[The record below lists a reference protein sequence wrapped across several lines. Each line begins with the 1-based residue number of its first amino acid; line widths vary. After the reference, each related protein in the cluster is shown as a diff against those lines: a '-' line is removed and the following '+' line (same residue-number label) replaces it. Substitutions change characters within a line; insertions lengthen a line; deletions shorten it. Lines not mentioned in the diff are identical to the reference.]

1 MVSKDKNKVLKYSI
15 KKFSVGTF
23 SVMVGAF
30 IFLATPALA
39 SETNSENIH
48 KENSTIIEK
57 EKTKETYKNEVNI
70 ANETNNVEKNVSNN
84 AKENYSV
91 EKKSNLIE
99 EKKSEDT
106 TVLESGEKV
115 YSTEKNGES
124 IEEKSS
130 VEKTVAE
137 KPKSRGKRS
146 IDSER
151 ESAKRFATNEDFEK
165 ISKGLITTEDGKI
178 DNLLFGKTPLK
189 ANEDSDGDDAQNGSE
204 IYIYEKDGK
213 TYYGYYG
220 HPFLKDTDGDGIT
233 DHDQSNLNKPGD
245 DDNFKWY
252 VTDRD
257 MAMFMKLAYRDD
269 EYIKKVL
276 DKDYKW
282 TAADNNVKDDE
293 KAKNVYELMH
303 NELAG
308 YWEIDKTYHNPSG
321 LDAVL
326 FKTKSAL
333 PILPDGLVHV
343 LAIRGTKGSA
353 DVGNDSV
360 IALGQDPQQGKEIEK
375 IIEDISKR
383 EDIKNFYITGHS
395 LGGYL
400 TQRAVVKLNRLANEE
415 NGYSIEPVA
424 KKYRNFY
431 NNVFKKA
438 TTFNAPK
445 INASILSGDLYKK
458 SILSK
463 QLAKQGKIKHYGM
476 RGDKFIGLLY
486 NDSDVMTYI
495 EGGEHSSN
503 AYFSAMLND
512 DDNFNIGERTGV
524 SGKGKQNPVLKNLK
538 IAEPTDEEVRKIVN
552 ENIKISLKDQNP
564 VEILA
569 LNKISREEVLK
580 KLNLEN
586 LPNTATLNINIPSEV
601 QPTAVNYV
609 LPVTIS
615 YLGKT
620 VNPNISVVVK
630 VLPNFEELKAI
641 KQKASEEKEKK
652 VDTDHKTAETK
663 NRYDAKKVELDT
675 KLQKVEEL
683 LKNSTAKQSDI
694 TALTK
699 ELETLLEEYKTSV
712 SGLKLD
718 KTLLTDEIARVTNS
732 LETFE
737 NTNTALKPV
746 EVVTEFNGRKDELL
760 NNYNNLLKE
769 VKGNLDGIETYDKL
783 VEEKNK
789 FANLEKEISE
799 ASSILN
805 KTQKDYYEPIKKSY
819 ELYEGD
825 KPNAELTIEKN
836 NAPIKNI
843 IWEIEPST
851 SSSGNK
857 EGRVKVVYND
867 DSFDLVSVSVNVKE
881 LYGETLTTTEEEK
894 LPLKVIYTGDD
905 TKDYG
910 YISEI
915 PGKDGKV
922 VTTIKSRLN
931 KKTNTVEEISRT
943 PVRTDAVNTVITKGI
958 KTKIK
963 ETTIPREVVYEEDAS
978 VEKGKD
984 VVKREGEDGKNI
996 TTTTYILNSKTGEI
1010 TEKVTVE
1017 KKEKIDKIIAR
1028 GTKEVASEPEIIEV
1042 PADPKINPNED
1053 STTTEPS
1060 TPTNPAEEKPKKEPP
1075 ADSEQPIQPA
1085 QPAQPEKPEKQ
1096 EQPAQPGESADQG
1109 NSTKPVKEKP
1119 KDEKPSVPEKQEKPV
1134 QPGTTVSPTEEKQ
1147 KEDTPKVSEKE
1158 EQLGQPGTTEQPEE
1172 TGDQGDSTKPVR
1184 EKPEKQEKP
1193 VQPEAVGEQGDSTQP
1208 STPTNSVE
1216 EKPKE
1221 DKPSV
1226 PEKQEKPVQ
1235 PGTTVSPTEEKQ
1247 KEDTPKVLEK
1257 EEQLVQPGTT
1267 EQPEVSGQPS
1277 TPVQPGETGEQGA
1290 STKPAEEKPK
1300 QPVQPE
1306 KQTEP
1311 VQPGTTPIPAEEK
1324 PKDEKP
1330 SVPGKE
1336 EQPAQPEK
1344 QTEPVQPGTTPTP
1357 AEEKPKEETST
1368 DSEKQEQPVQPEKP
1382 EKQEQ
1387 PAQPGE
1393 TGNQGDSTKPV
1404 EEKPKEETPADSE
1417 KPEQPVQPEKPEKQE
1432 QPAQPEKQ
1440 TEPVQPGTTSTPTEE
1455 KQKEDTPKVS
1465 EKEEQPV
1472 ESGTPSQPEVSGKQG
1487 DSTQPSMPVKPEAKE
1502 EQGDSAQP
1510 STSTNPVEEKT
1521 KEDKPSVPEKQEK
1534 PVQPEAVG
1542 EQGDSTQPSTP
1553 TNSVEEKPKE
1563 DKPSVPEKQEK
1574 PVQPGTTVSPTE
1586 EKQKEDTPKVSEK
1599 EEQPV
1604 EPGTSTQPE
1613 ASGKQG
1619 DSTQPS
1625 TPVKPE
1631 EKEEQGD
1638 SAQPS
1643 MPTNPAEEK
1652 PKEDTPKVSEKEEQ
1666 LVQPGTTEQPEVSGQ
1681 PSTPVQPGE
1690 TGEQGASTKPT
1701 EEKPKQPVQPKKQT
1715 EPVQPGTKP
1724 TPAEEKPKEDKPS
1737 VPEKQEKPVQPEV
1750 SGKQG
1755 DSTQPSTPVKPEE
1768 KEGQGDSAQPS
1779 TPTNPVE
1786 EKSKKETANKSDEN
1800 NNLTNK
1806 LKTLLLT
1813 ALDNRVSLELY
1824 DTTIEDIEFR
1834 AVEIDDEKAIN
1845 TVKDKLQGNKN
1856 VRIYDLSLH
1865 KGGKEISL
1873 NNNRLVRV
1881 ALAEYENKNVEI
1893 YHIESDGHLTKI
1905 PSIVNNGNVEF
1916 YINHFSQFAIVSDKN
1931 NLSKKDISQRNKD
1944 LFSEVKTDTQNAI
1957 SKENSSQQQSLPKTG
1972 INSTNDFSLLAII
1985 SLLVLVLSRKQKNS
1999 IN

>member
-57 EKTKETYKNEVNI
+57 EKPKENYKNKVNI
-70 ANETNNVEKNVSNN
+70 ANETSNVEKNVSNN

-99 EKKSEDT
+99 EKKPEDI

-115 YSTEKNGES
+115 YSTEKNGDS

-130 VEKTVAE
+130 VEKTVAG

-146 IDSER
+146 TGSER

-189 ANEDSDGDDAQNGSE
+189 ATEDSDGDDAQNSSE
-204 IYIYEKDGK
+204 IYVYEKAGK

-220 HPFLKDTDGDGIT
+220 HPFLKDTDGDGLP

-282 TAADNNVKDDE
+282 TAADNNVKDDA

-308 YWEIDKTYHNPSG
+308 YWEVDKTYHYNSG

-326 FKTKSAL
+326 FKAKSSL

-343 LAIRGTKGSA
+343 LAIRGTKGGA
-353 DVGNDSV
+353 DVDSDVV
-360 IALGQDPQQGKEIEK
+360 IGAGQDPQQGKEIEK

-415 NGYSIEPVA
+415 NGYWIDSVA
-424 KKYRNFY
+424 EKYRNFY

-445 INASILSGDLYKK
+445 INASILNRDLYNK

-463 QLAKQGKIKHYGM
+463 KLAKQGKIKHYGM
-476 RGDKFIGLLY
+476 RGDGLKFLY

-580 KLNLEN
+580 KLNLDN
-586 LPNTATLNINIPSEV
+586 LPNTATLNIDVPDEV
-601 QPTAVNYV
+601 QSTAVNHV

-620 VNPNISVVVK
+620 VDPNISVVVK

-641 KQKASEEKEKK
+641 KQKASDEKEKK
-652 VDTDHKTAETK
+652 VDTEHKTAETK

-694 TALTK
+694 KALTK

-718 KTLLTDEIARVTNS
+718 KTLLTDEIVKATNK
-732 LETFE
+732 LEMFK
-737 NTNTALKPV
+737 NTDTSLKPV
-746 EVVTEFNGRKDELL
+746 EVANEFNSQKNELL
-760 NNYNNLLKE
+760 NKYNSLLKD

-789 FANLEKEISE
+789 FANLEKDIQE
-799 ASSILN
+799 ASAVLN

-825 KPNAELTIEKN
+825 KPNAKLSIEKN
-836 NAPIKNI
+836 NLPIKNI
-843 IWEIEPST
+843 VWETEPNT

-867 DSFDLVSVSVNVKE
+867 DSFDLIDVNVNVKA
-881 LYGETLTTTEEEK
+881 LYGEIVTITEEEK
-894 LPLKVIYTGDD
+894 LPLKVIYTGDE

-915 PGKDGKV
+915 TGKDGKV
-922 VTTIKSRLN
+922 VTTIKTRLN
-931 KKTNTVEEISRT
+931 KKTNNIEEISRI

-963 ETTIPREVVYEEDAS
+963 EIAIPREVVYEEDS
-978 VEKGKD
+978 SLDKGKEF
-984 VVKREGEDGKNI
+984 VKTEGEDGKNI
-996 TTTTYILNSKTGEI
+996 TTTTYILNSTTGEI

-1017 KKEKIDKIIAR
+1017 KKEKTDKIIVR
-1028 GTKEVASEPEIIEV
+1028 GTKEVASEPEKPEKPEQPAQPGESGNQGNSIKPVEEKPEKQEQPV
-1042 PADPKINPNED
+1042 QPGDSGSGEQGDSTKPVEEKPKEETPADSGKPVQPENSGEQGTPTKPSEEKPEKQEQPVKPGDSGSGEQDD
-1053 STTTEPS
+1053 STKPVEEKPKEETPADSEKPVQPEKQTEPEQPGTPSQPEVSGKQGDSTQPSTPIKPEEKEEQGDSAQPS
-1060 TPTNPAEEKPKKEPP
+1060 TPTNPAEEKQKEETPKVSGKE
-1075 ADSEQPIQPA
+1075 E
-1085 QPAQPEKPEKQ
+1085 QPAQPEKQTE
-1096 EQPAQPGESADQG
+1096 
-1109 NSTKPVKEKP
+1109 
-1119 KDEKPSVPEKQEKPV
+1119 PV
-1134 QPGTTVSPTEEKQ
+1134 QPGT
-1147 KEDTPKVSEKE
+1147 
-1158 EQLGQPGTTEQPEE
+1158 
-1172 TGDQGDSTKPVR
+1172 KPI
-1184 EKPEKQEKP
+1184 P
-1193 VQPEAVGEQGDSTQP
+1193 A
-1208 STPTNSVE
+1208 E

-1226 PEKQEKPVQ
+1226 PEKQEQ
-1235 PGTTVSPTEEKQ
+1235 
-1247 KEDTPKVLEK
+1247 
-1257 EEQLVQPGTT
+1257 
-1267 EQPEVSGQPS
+1267 
-1277 TPVQPGETGEQGA
+1277 PVQPGETGEQGA
-1290 STKPAEEKPK
+1290 STKPVEEKQEQPVQPGETGNQGNSTKPIEEKPK
-1300 QPVQPE
+1300 EETPAEPEKPVQLEKPEKQEQPAQPE

-1311 VQPGTTPIPAEEK
+1311 VQPGTTPIPAEEKTKEDKPSVPEKQENPVQPENSGKEEQSAQPEKQTEPVQPGTTSTPTEEKPKEDKPSVLGKEEQPAQPEKQTEPVQPGTPSQPEASGEQGDSTQPSTPVKPEESGEQGDAVQPSTPINPAEEK

-1344 QTEPVQPGTTPTP
+1344 QTKPVQPGTTPIP
-1357 AEEKPKEETST
+1357 AEEKPKEE
-1368 DSEKQEQPVQPEKP
+1368 
-1382 EKQEQ
+1382 
-1387 PAQPGE
+1387 
-1393 TGNQGDSTKPV
+1393 
-1404 EEKPKEETPADSE
+1404 
-1417 KPEQPVQPEKPEKQE
+1417 
-1432 QPAQPEKQ
+1432 
-1440 TEPVQPGTTSTPTEE
+1440 
-1455 KQKEDTPKVS
+1455 TPKVS

-1472 ESGTPSQPEVSGKQG
+1472 KPEV
-1487 DSTQPSMPVKPEAKE
+1487 
-1502 EQGDSAQP
+1502 
-1510 STSTNPVEEKT
+1510 
-1521 KEDKPSVPEKQEK
+1521 
-1534 PVQPEAVG
+1534 
-1542 EQGDSTQPSTP
+1542 
-1553 TNSVEEKPKE
+1553 
-1563 DKPSVPEKQEK
+1563 
-1574 PVQPGTTVSPTE
+1574 
-1586 EKQKEDTPKVSEK
+1586 
-1599 EEQPV
+1599 
-1604 EPGTSTQPE
+1604 
-1613 ASGKQG
+1613 SGKQG

-1638 SAQPS
+1638 AVQPS
-1643 MPTNPAEEK
+1643 TPTNPAEEK
-1652 PKEDTPKVSEKEEQ
+1652 P
-1666 LVQPGTTEQPEVSGQ
+1666 
-1681 PSTPVQPGE
+1681 
-1690 TGEQGASTKPT
+1690 
-1701 EEKPKQPVQPKKQT
+1701 
-1715 EPVQPGTKP
+1715 
-1724 TPAEEKPKEDKPS
+1724 
-1737 VPEKQEKPVQPEV
+1737 
-1750 SGKQG
+1750 
-1755 DSTQPSTPVKPEE
+1755 
-1768 KEGQGDSAQPS
+1768 
-1779 TPTNPVE
+1779 
-1786 EKSKKETANKSDEN
+1786 KKETANKSDEN
-1800 NNLTNK
+1800 NASTNK

-1931 NLSKKDISQRNKD
+1931 NPS
-1944 LFSEVKTDTQNAI
+1944 KTDTQNAI
-1957 SKENSSQQQSLPKTG
+1957 PKENLSKQQILPKTG
-1972 INSTNDFSLLAII
+1972 MSNTDDFSLLAII
-1985 SLLVLVLSRKQKNS
+1985 SLLVLVLSRKQK
-1999 IN
+1999 IV

>member
-39 SETNSENIH
+39 NETNSENIH
-48 KENSTIIEK
+48 KENSIIIEK
-57 EKTKETYKNEVNI
+57 EKPKETYKNEVNI
-70 ANETNNVEKNVSNN
+70 ANETSNVEKNVSNN

-99 EKKSEDT
+99 EKKTEDT

-115 YSTEKNGES
+115 YSTEKNGDS

-130 VEKTVAE
+130 VEKTVAG

-146 IDSER
+146 TGSER

-189 ANEDSDGDDAQNGSE
+189 ANEDSDGDDAQNSSE

-220 HPFLKDTDGDGIT
+220 HPFLKDTDGDGLP

-276 DKDYKW
+276 NKDYKW
-282 TAADNNVKDDE
+282 TAADNNVKDDA

-308 YWEIDKTYHNPSG
+308 YWEVDKTYHYNSG

-326 FKTKSAL
+326 FKAKSTL

-343 LAIRGTKGSA
+343 LAIRGTKGGA
-353 DVGNDSV
+353 DVDSDVV
-360 IALGQDPQQGKEIEK
+360 IGAGQDPQQGKEIEK

-400 TQRAVVKLNRLANEE
+400 TQRAVVQMHRLANEE
-415 NGYSIEPVA
+415 NGYWIDSVA
-424 KKYRNFY
+424 EKYRNFY
-431 NNVFKKA
+431 NNIFKKA

-445 INASILSGDLYKK
+445 INASILNRDLYNK

-463 QLAKQGKIKHYGM
+463 KLAKQGKIKHYGM
-476 RGDKFIGLLY
+476 RGDGLKFLY

-580 KLNLEN
+580 KLNLDN
-586 LPNTATLNINIPSEV
+586 LPNTATLNINIPDEV
-601 QPTAVNYV
+601 QPTATNHV
-609 LPVTIS
+609 LSVTIS

-620 VNPNISVVVK
+620 VDTNINVVVK

-641 KQKASEEKEKK
+641 KQKASDEKEKK
-652 VDTDHKTAETK
+652 VDTEHKTAETK

-683 LKNSTAKQSDI
+683 LKNSTAKQLDI
-694 TALTK
+694 KALTK

-718 KTLLTDEIARVTNS
+718 KTLLTDEIVKATNK
-732 LETFE
+732 LEMFK
-737 NTNTALKPV
+737 NTDTSLKPV
-746 EVVTEFNGRKDELL
+746 EVANEFNSQKNELL
-760 NNYNNLLKE
+760 NKYNSLLKE

-799 ASSILN
+799 ALSILN

-819 ELYEGD
+819 ELYEGG
-825 KPNAELTIEKN
+825 KPNAELSIEKN
-836 NAPIKNI
+836 NLPIKNI

-867 DSFDLVSVSVNVKE
+867 DSFDLADVNVNVKA
-881 LYGETLTTTEEEK
+881 LYGEIVTTTEEKK

-915 PGKDGKV
+915 TGEDGKV
-922 VTTIKSRLN
+922 VTTIKTRLN
-931 KKTNTVEEISRT
+931 KKTNTVEEISRI

-963 ETTIPREVVYEEDAS
+963 ETIIPREVVYEEDAS

-984 VVKREGEDGKNI
+984 VVKREGEDGKDI
-996 TTTTYILNSKTGEI
+996 TTTTYILNSETGEI

-1017 KKEKIDKIIAR
+1017 KKEKTDKIIAR
-1028 GTKEVASEPEIIEV
+1028 GTKEVASEPETIEV
-1042 PADPKINPNED
+1042 PEDPKINPNED
-1053 STTTEPS
+1053 SATVQPEETGDQGDS
-1060 TPTNPAEEKPKKEPP
+1060 TKPVEEKPEKETP

-1085 QPAQPEKPEKQ
+1085 QPVQPEKPEKQEQPAQPGETGNQGESTKPIEEKPKEEIPADSEQPIQPAQPVQPEKPEKQ
-1096 EQPAQPGESADQG
+1096 EQPAQPGESGEQG
-1109 NSTKPVKEKP
+1109 ESTKP
-1119 KDEKPSVPEKQEKPV
+1119 
-1134 QPGTTVSPTEEKQ
+1134 
-1147 KEDTPKVSEKE
+1147 
-1158 EQLGQPGTTEQPEE
+1158 
-1172 TGDQGDSTKPVR
+1172 
-1184 EKPEKQEKP
+1184 
-1193 VQPEAVGEQGDSTQP
+1193 
-1208 STPTNSVE
+1208 VE

-1221 DKPSV
+1221 
-1226 PEKQEKPVQ
+1226 E
-1235 PGTTVSPTEEKQ
+1235 
-1247 KEDTPKVLEK
+1247 TPAD
-1257 EEQLVQPGTT
+1257 
-1267 EQPEVSGQPS
+1267 SG
-1277 TPVQPGETGEQGA
+1277 
-1290 STKPAEEKPK
+1290 K
-1300 QPVQPE
+1300 PVQPE

-1311 VQPGTTPIPAEEK
+1311 VQSGTT
-1324 PKDEKP
+1324 
-1330 SVPGKE
+1330 
-1336 EQPAQPEK
+1336 Q
-1344 QTEPVQPGTTPTP
+1344 TP
-1357 AEEKPKEETST
+1357 AEEKP
-1368 DSEKQEQPVQPEKP
+1368 EKQEQPVQPEKP

-1393 TGNQGDSTKPV
+1393 TGNQGESTKPIEEKPEKQEQLVKPGDSGSGEQGDSTKPV

-1417 KPEQPVQPEKPEKQE
+1417 KPVQPEKPEKQE
-1432 QPAQPEKQ
+1432 QPAQP
-1440 TEPVQPGTTSTPTEE
+1440 
-1455 KQKEDTPKVS
+1455 
-1465 EKEEQPV
+1465 
-1472 ESGTPSQPEVSGKQG
+1472 
-1487 DSTQPSMPVKPEAKE
+1487 
-1502 EQGDSAQP
+1502 
-1510 STSTNPVEEKT
+1510 
-1521 KEDKPSVPEKQEK
+1521 
-1534 PVQPEAVG
+1534 
-1542 EQGDSTQPSTP
+1542 
-1553 TNSVEEKPKE
+1553 
-1563 DKPSVPEKQEK
+1563 
-1574 PVQPGTTVSPTE
+1574 
-1586 EKQKEDTPKVSEK
+1586 
-1599 EEQPV
+1599 
-1604 EPGTSTQPE
+1604 
-1613 ASGKQG
+1613 
-1619 DSTQPS
+1619 
-1625 TPVKPE
+1625 
-1631 EKEEQGD
+1631 
-1638 SAQPS
+1638 
-1643 MPTNPAEEK
+1643 
-1652 PKEDTPKVSEKEEQ
+1652 
-1666 LVQPGTTEQPEVSGQ
+1666 
-1681 PSTPVQPGE
+1681 GE
-1690 TGEQGASTKPT
+1690 TGNQGESTKP
-1701 EEKPKQPVQPKKQT
+1701 V
-1715 EPVQPGTKP
+1715 
-1724 TPAEEKPKEDKPS
+1724 EEKPKEDKPS

-1750 SGKQG
+1750 SGKPG

-1768 KEGQGDSAQPS
+1768 KEEQGDSTQPS
-1779 TPTNPVE
+1779 TPTNSVE
-1786 EKSKKETANKSDEN
+1786 EKSKKETENKSDEN
-1800 NNLTNK
+1800 NALTNK

-1824 DTTIEDIEFR
+1824 DTTIDDIEFR
-1834 AVEIDDEKAIN
+1834 AVEIEDEKEIN
-1845 TVKDKLQGNKN
+1845 AVKDKLQGNKN

-1881 ALAEYENKNVEI
+1881 ALAEYENKNIEVYHVEKN
-1893 YHIESDGHLTKI
+1893 GNLKQI
-1905 PSIVNNGNVEF
+1905 PSVINNGNVEF
-1916 YINHFSQFAIVSDKN
+1916 YIDHFSQFAIVSDKN
-1931 NLSKKDISQRNKD
+1931 NLSKKDVSQRNKD
-1944 LFSEVKTDTQNAI
+1944 LFSEVKTDAQNAI

-1985 SLLVLVLSRKQKNS
+1985 SLIVLVLSRKQKDS
-1999 IN
+1999 MK